1 MIGAE
6 AARPVLVT
14 SEDVGDQ
21 EPEMVSFTV
30 PEGEMYGSSFD
41 VTHGEEKD
49 CPELRPLKMPQLGV
63 PGLFFQSGVED
74 YTQESPALLPQEG
87 LWVLRVLLS
96 TCPVSQLLSLT
107 YLRLRPKPC
116 TFGLILNQLIW
127 AHGRH
132 SCSASKIPVS
142 AHQRT

>member
-6 AARPVLVT
+6 AAGPVLVT

-63 PGLFFQSGVED
+63 PGLFFQSGGGGLHPGESCTSSSGRTLGAKGSTVYMSCFPTALSHIPEAE
-74 YTQESPALLPQEG
+74 TQALH
-87 LWVLRVLLS
+87 LWLN
-96 TCPVSQLLSLT
+96 
-107 YLRLRPKPC
+107 PKPADLGTWQTLLQC
-116 TFGLILNQLIW
+116 I
-127 AHGRH
+127 
-132 SCSASKIPVS
+132 
-142 AHQRT
+142 